1 MKYRTNFPENLR
13 IDLHETPLDLGNLD
27 NLVFGRDATRSFL
40 VLKDAEHGKIL
51 SEIHGTSYHPLQK
64 KLGIGGQSVLNI
76 FNLLAADM
84 GIHRVFNRVAK
95 FCGYEKKISK
105 LKVYAT
111 DGARRSKVGDRTV
124 PVKIGSFEDIM
135 PLWLSAMEVG
145 TAVNR
150 SENRYKG
157 VSLAQ
162 KAKNCHA
169 VTAALLR
176 MMAVDPAGIKM
187 HYAAPGFSHSLSK
200 LIPVIREISAD
211 HHKDKSTAELQ
222 TGFSTFMR
230 DLNHSVD
237 PDAAPVKKRKP
248 SLRKTF
254 FRPPSSP
261 LSS

>member
-1 MKYRTNFPENLR
+1 M
-13 IDLHETPLDLGNLD
+13 
-27 NLVFGRDATRSFL
+27 S
-40 VLKDAEHGKIL
+40 
-51 SEIHGTSYHPLQK
+51 
-64 KLGIGGQSVLNI
+64 
-76 FNLLAADM
+76 
-84 GIHRVFNRVAK
+84 
-95 FCGYEKKISK
+95 
-105 LKVYAT
+105 
-111 DGARRSKVGDRTV
+111 DRTV

-187 HYAAPGFSHSLSK
+187 TYATPGFSHNLSK
-200 LIPVIREISAD
+200 LIPAITDITAD
-211 HHKDKSTAELQ
+211 RHKDKSTAELQ
-222 TGFSTFMR
+222 TDFSAFMR

-248 SLRKTF
+248 SLRKSF
-254 FRPPSSP
+254 FRPPTSP